1 MKSHTKSSLRPQ
13 KGMTSH
19 HDISRANSVQQ
30 KAYHLITT
38 THNGQKESRLIRI
51 SHQKTMQPNTTN
63 VTRTSHNGKK
73 PRHLLRKSPL
83 VTQILQQKPCD
94 DLMISSRHLI
104 STEKAGNLS
113 RNSRITAHTKHQ
125 ISSDNYPAK
134 RNTKS

>member
-1 MKSHTKSSLRPQ
+1 MVKSHTKSSLRPQ

-38 THNGQKESRLIRI
+38 THNGQKESHLIRI

-83 VTQILQQKPCD
+83 VTKFCSKNLV
-94 DLMISSRHLI
+94 MISSRHLI
-104 STEKAGNLS
+104 STEKAGHLIKIS
-113 RNSRITAHTKHQ
+113 HDGQTSIVKFHTQ
-125 ISSDNYPAK
+125 SSLRPK
-134 RNTKS
+134 KV